1 MSDKKED
8 IKDFIVARENQRP
21 LIVSRDKLVVLV
33 KALEIKGDDLIY
45 CDKQKVWKK
54 ARNVK
59 GLRSLISRLETRQDD
74 ESLVLGQEVEEED
87 DALDDVLFKENK
99 EQISKE
105 HKFIPLPDILIPK
118 TLENSNT
125 EIKKDTVLVLKS
137 SVEKEEAWIKS
148 IEKFSFKDS
157 PFKTWLQYGL
167 IFCFLIVLTFNFYP
181 SSKKVE
187 VNDYL
192 HGKITLNGE
201 QLKNLTIGLKGSGGE
216 VYGFVAS
223 NGMYR
228 VDNPPKG
235 IIKIKLGALIPTQQN
250 QTSGSFKK
258 NEAKEKKK
266 KSEVIY
272 FKYETFENN
281 FELEYPGGVKQ
292 FDIELKSD

>member
-45 CDKQKVWKK
+45 CDNQKVWKK

-87 DALDDVLFKENK
+87 DILDDVLFRENK

-157 PFKTWLQYGL
+157 PIKTWLQYGL

-181 SSKKVE
+181 GSKKVE
-187 VNDYL
+187 VNAYL

-201 QLKNLTIGLKGSGGE
+201 QLKNLTIGLKGSSGE

-250 QTSGSFKK
+250 QTSGSLKK

-272 FKYETFENN
+272 SKYETFENN

>member
-1 MSDKKED
+1 MSYEERKKVFEQM
-8 IKDFIVARENQRP
+8 KM
-21 LIVSRDKLVVLV
+21 LV
-33 KALEIKGDDLIY
+33 KPEQEEIFRILRRGKEHYTENSNGVFFDLTLLSDHTFEDMKDY
-45 CDKQKVWKK
+45 
-54 ARNVK
+54 
-59 GLRSLISRLETRQDD
+59 LRFCMKTRQDD

-105 HKFIPLPDILIPK
+105 HKFVPLPDILVPK
-118 TLENSNT
+118 SLQNSNT
-125 EIKKDTVLVLKS
+125 EIKKDTVQVLKS
-137 SVEKEEAWIKS
+137 SAEKEEAWIKS

-157 PFKTWLQYGL
+157 PIKTWLQYGL
-167 IFCFLIVLTFNFYP
+167 IFCFLIVLIFNFYP

-272 FKYETFENN
+272 SKYETFENN